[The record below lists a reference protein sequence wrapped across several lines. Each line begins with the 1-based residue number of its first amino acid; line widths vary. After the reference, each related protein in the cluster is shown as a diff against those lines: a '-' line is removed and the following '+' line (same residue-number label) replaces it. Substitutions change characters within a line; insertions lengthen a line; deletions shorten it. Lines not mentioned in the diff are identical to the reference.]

1 MTISVCIVEDHKR
14 LRESLVQLIESS
26 DGFTVC
32 GVFPNANTIVKNLCN
47 LLPDVLLLDIQMPG
61 INGIEALVLIRKE
74 LPELKVL
81 IQTVFE
87 DEDKIFSAICAG
99 ASGYILK
106 NTPPQKYL
114 EAIREVHEGGAP
126 IAGNIASKVLAMFR
140 HQNKASTAAVYNLSE
155 REKEILDCLVKGLS
169 YKMIADKCAISYD
182 TVRFHMKN
190 IYAKLH
196 VSSMTEAVAKAIRDK
211 LT

>member
-32 GVFPNANTIVKNLCN
+32 GVFPNANTIVKNLRN

-61 INGIEALVLIRKE
+61 INGIDALVLIRKE
-74 LPELKVL
+74 FPDLKVL
-81 IQTVFE
+81 LQTVFE

-106 NTPPQKYL
+106 NTSPQKYL
-114 EAIREVHEGGAP
+114 EAIQEVYAGGAP
-126 IAGNIASKVLAMFR
+126 IAGNVASKVLAMFR
-140 HQNKASTAAVYNLSE
+140 DQNQASAVTLYNLSD

-169 YKMIADKCAISYD
+169 YKMIADKCSISYD

>member
-1 MTISVCIVEDHKR
+1 VEDHKH
-14 LRESLVQLIESS
+14 LRESMVQLIESAE
-26 DGFTVC
+26 GFEVC
-32 GVFPNANTIVKNLCN
+32 GVFPNAINIVKNLRNC
-47 LLPDVLLLDIQMPG
+47 LPDIVLLDIQMPG
-61 INGIEALVLIRKE
+61 ISGIEALGLIRKE
-74 LPELKVL
+74 FPNLRII

-87 DEDKIFSAICAG
+87 DEDKIFAAICAG

-106 NTPPQKYL
+106 NTPSQKFL
-114 EAIREVHEGGAP
+114 EAISEAYNGGAP
-126 IAGNIASKVLAMFR
+126 IAGNIAHKVLNMFR
-140 HQNKASTAAVYNLSE
+140 QQHETTGQSDYKLSD

-169 YKMIADKCAISYD
+169 YKMIAAKCDISYD

-196 VSSMTEAVAKAIRDK
+196 VSSMTEAVAKAIQKK

>member
-1 MTISVCIVEDHKR
+1 MSISVCIVEDHKR
-14 LRESLVQLIESS
+14 LREGLVQLIENSE
-26 DGFTVC
+26 GYTVC
-32 GVFPNANTIVKNLCN
+32 AVFPNANNIVKNLRNC
-47 LLPDVLLLDIQMPG
+47 LPDIVLLDIQMPG
-61 INGIEALVLIRKE
+61 INGIEALGLIRKE
-74 LPELKVL
+74 FPDLKII

-87 DEDKIFSAICAG
+87 DEDKIFAAICAG

-114 EAIREVHEGGAP
+114 EAIAEAHAGGAP
-126 IAGNIASKVLAMFR
+126 ITGNIAAKVLTIFR
-140 HQNKASTAAVYNLSE
+140 QNNPTPNTENFKLSD

-169 YKMIADKCAISYD
+169 YKMIADKCNISYD

-190 IYAKLH
+190 IYSKLH
-196 VSSMTEAVAKAIRDK
+196 VNSMTEAVAKAIQNK